1 MAMDVPRGKEVAR
14 RKLIRRIVYI
24 ALLVAAI
31 PLITWGLSR
40 LKPAAPSVDR
50 ATVWIDT
57 VKRGPMV
64 RDVRGLG
71 TLVVEQYMWIPAE
84 FESRVDKINFLP
96 GATVHPNDVIMV
108 LSEPDM
114 ELAAADLQWQIKA
127 AQANL
132 ENLRVTLESQQLA
145 QKATTEQVKSDME
158 QAQLQ
163 SDRDSQLTKLGLK
176 SDLDTKL
183 SVAKSEELKGRY
195 ALSKEQ
201 LDISDKSIQAQMDA
215 QRVQIEKLEAAY
227 KLKKEQV
234 EQLTI
239 RSATDGT
246 LTQLGTTA
254 TPLEVG
260 MRVAPGTILAK
271 IAQPNK
277 LKATLKIPETQ
288 VKDVAIGQA
297 ASIDTRNGIIPGHV
311 SRIDPAAVNGTVD
324 VDVARGRAAAR
335 SAAGFERGWNHHA
348 GEVDRRGVRGPAGG
362 WAAGRED
369 HAVQAGCRQQ
379 RGAARS
385 GFVGAQFGEQYRSGG
400 RAEGRGSGDLVGY
413 VGAGRVQ
420 PNSAQ
425 LNRDRKGAW
434 GRGSWRLTK
443 QL

>member
-14 RKLIRRIVYI
+14 RKLIRRIIYI
-24 ALLVAAI
+24 VLLVAAI

-40 LKPAAPSVDR
+40 LKPAAPSVD
-50 ATVWIDT
+50 AGTVWRDT

-96 GATVHPNDVIMV
+96 GATVHANDVLMV

-127 AQANL
+127 AEANL

-158 QAQLQ
+158 QAELQ
-163 SDRDSQLTKLGLK
+163 QDRDSQLTKLGLK

-183 SVAKSEELKGRY
+183 SVAKWQELKGRY

-215 QRVQIEKLEAAY
+215 QKVQIEKLQAAY

-239 RSATDGT
+239 RAGAEGT
-246 LTQLGTTA
+246 LTQLGTTT

-288 VKDVAIGQA
+288 VKDVAIGQV

-324 VDVARGRAAAR
+324 VDVTLEGALPPGARPDLSVDGTITL
-335 SAAGFERGWNHHA
+335 ERLTD
-348 GEVDRRGVRGPAGG
+348 VV
-362 WAAGRED
+362 
-369 HAVQAGCRQQ
+369 
-379 RGAARS
+379 
-385 GFVGAQFGEQYRSGG
+385 
-400 RAEGRGSGDLVGY
+400 Y
-413 VGAGRVQ
+413 VGRPVVGQPGAKITLFKVDPDGKEAQRVPVTLGRSSVNNIEVVDGLKVGDQ
-420 PNSAQ
+420 VILSDMSAQ
-425 LNRDRKGAW
+425 DAYNRIRLN
-434 GRGSWRLTK
+434 
-443 QL
+443 

>member
-14 RKLIRRIVYI
+14 RKLIRRIIYVLI
-24 ALLVAAI
+24 LLAAI

-40 LKPAAPSVDR
+40 LKPAAPSVDG
-50 ATVWIDT
+50 ATVWRDT

-71 TLVVEQYMWIPAE
+71 TLVVEQYRWIPAE

-96 GATVHPNDVIMV
+96 GAAVHPNDIIMQ

-114 ELAAADLQWQIKA
+114 ELAAADLEWQIKA

-132 ENLRVTLESQQLA
+132 ENLRVQLQTQQLA

-158 QAQLQ
+158 QAELQ
-163 SDRDSQLTKLGLK
+163 QDRDSQLTKLGLK

-183 SVAKSEELKGRY
+183 SVAKWQELKGRY

-215 QRVQIEKLEAAY
+215 QKVQIEKLQAAY
-227 KLKKEQV
+227 KLKKQQV
-234 EQLTI
+234 EELTI
-239 RSATDGT
+239 RSPSDGT
-246 LTQLGTTA
+246 LTQLGTT
-254 TPLEVG
+254 TVPLEVG

-288 VKDVAIGQA
+288 VKDVAIGQV
-297 ASIDTRNGIIPGHV
+297 ASVDTRNGIIPGHV

-324 VDVARGRAAAR
+324 VDVTLEGPLPQGARPDLSVDGTITL
-335 SAAGFERGWNHHA
+335 ERLSN
-348 GEVDRRGVRGPAGG
+348 VV
-362 WAAGRED
+362 
-369 HAVQAGCRQQ
+369 
-379 RGAARS
+379 
-385 GFVGAQFGEQYRSGG
+385 
-400 RAEGRGSGDLVGY
+400 Y
-413 VGAGRVQ
+413 VGRPVVGQPGAKITLFKLDQDGKEAQRVPVTLGRSSVNNIEVVDGLKVGDQ
-420 PNSAQ
+420 VILSDMSAQ
-425 LNRDRKGAW
+425 DAYNRIRLN
-434 GRGSWRLTK
+434 
-443 QL
+443 

>member
-24 ALLVAAI
+24 VLLVAAI

-50 ATVWIDT
+50 ATVWIDA

-96 GATVHPNDVIMV
+96 GAAVHPNDVIMV

-127 AQANL
+127 AEANL
-132 ENLRVTLESQQLA
+132 ENLRVQLETQQLA
-145 QKATTEQVKSDME
+145 QKATTQQVKSDME
-158 QAQLQ
+158 QAELQ
-163 SDRDSQLTKLGLK
+163 QDRDSQLTKLGLK

-183 SVAKSEELKGRY
+183 SVAKWQELKGRY

-201 LDISDKSIQAQMDA
+201 LDISDKSIQAQVAA
-215 QRVQIEKLEAAY
+215 QKVQIEKLEAAY

-234 EQLTI
+234 DQLTI
-239 RSATDGT
+239 RSATAGT
-246 LTQLGTTA
+246 LTQLGTA
-254 TPLEVG
+254 AMPLEVG

-311 SRIDPAAVNGTVD
+311 SRIDPAATNGTVD
-324 VDVARGRAAAR
+324 VDVTLEGALPPGARPDL
-335 SAAGFERGWNHHA
+335 S
-348 GEVDRRGVRGPAGG
+348 VDGTITLEKLTDV
-362 WAAGRED
+362 
-369 HAVQAGCRQQ
+369 V
-379 RGAARS
+379 
-385 GFVGAQFGEQYRSGG
+385 
-400 RAEGRGSGDLVGY
+400 Y
-413 VGAGRVQ
+413 VGRPVVGQPGAKITLFRLDGEGKEAQRVPVSLGRSSVNNIEVVEGLKVGDQ
-420 PNSAQ
+420 VILSDMSAQ
-425 LNRDRKGAW
+425 DAYNRIRLN
-434 GRGSWRLTK
+434 
-443 QL
+443 

>member
-1 MAMDVPRGKEVAR
+1 MDVPRGKEVAR
-14 RKLIRRIVYI
+14 RKLIRRIIYI
-24 ALLVAAI
+24 ALIVAAI

-71 TLVVEQYMWIPAE
+71 TLVVEQFMWVPAE
-84 FESRVDKINFLP
+84 FESRVEKINFLP
-96 GATVHPNDVIMV
+96 GGRVHPNDVIMV
-108 LSEPDM
+108 LSNPQM
-114 ELAAADLQWQIKA
+114 ELDAADLEWQIKA

-132 ENLRVTLESQQLA
+132 ENLRVTLQTQQLA
-145 QKATTEQVKSDME
+145 QKAVTEQVRSDME

-163 SDRDSQLTKLGLK
+163 ADRDSQLTKLGLK

-183 SVAKSEELKGRY
+183 SVAKWQELKGRY

-215 QRVQIEKLEAAY
+215 QKVQIEKLQAAY
-227 KLKKEQV
+227 KLKKQQV
-234 EQLTI
+234 DELTI

-254 TPLEVG
+254 MPLEVG

-288 VKDVAIGQA
+288 VKDVAIGQV

-324 VDVARGRAAAR
+324 VDVTLEGELPQGARPDLSVDGTITL
-335 SAAGFERGWNHHA
+335 ERLTD
-348 GEVDRRGVRGPAGG
+348 VV
-362 WAAGRED
+362 
-369 HAVQAGCRQQ
+369 
-379 RGAARS
+379 
-385 GFVGAQFGEQYRSGG
+385 
-400 RAEGRGSGDLVGY
+400 Y
-413 VGAGRVQ
+413 VGRPVVGQPGAKITLFKLDTEGKEAQRVPVALGRSSVNNIEVVDGLKVGDQ
-420 PNSAQ
+420 VVLSDMSAQ
-425 LNRDRKGAW
+425 DAYNRIRLN
-434 GRGSWRLTK
+434 
-443 QL
+443 

>member
-14 RKLIRRIVYI
+14 RKLIRRVVYI
-24 ALLVAAI
+24 VLLVAAI

-195 ALSKEQ
+195 
-201 LDISDKSIQAQMDA
+201 
-215 QRVQIEKLEAAY
+215 
-227 KLKKEQV
+227 
-234 EQLTI
+234 
-239 RSATDGT
+239 RSEEHTSE
-246 LTQLGTTA
+246 LQ
-254 TPLEVG
+254 
-260 MRVAPGTILAK
+260 
-271 IAQPNK
+271 
-277 LKATLKIPETQ
+277 
-288 VKDVAIGQA
+288 
-297 ASIDTRNGIIPGHV
+297 S
-311 SRIDPAAVNGTVD
+311 PA
-324 VDVARGRAAAR
+324 
-335 SAAGFERGWNHHA
+335 
-348 GEVDRRGVRGPAGG
+348 
-362 WAAGRED
+362 
-369 HAVQAGCRQQ
+369 
-379 RGAARS
+379 
-385 GFVGAQFGEQYRSGG
+385 
-400 RAEGRGSGDLVGY
+400 
-413 VGAGRVQ
+413 
-420 PNSAQ
+420 
-425 LNRDRKGAW
+425 
-434 GRGSWRLTK
+434 
-443 QL
+443 